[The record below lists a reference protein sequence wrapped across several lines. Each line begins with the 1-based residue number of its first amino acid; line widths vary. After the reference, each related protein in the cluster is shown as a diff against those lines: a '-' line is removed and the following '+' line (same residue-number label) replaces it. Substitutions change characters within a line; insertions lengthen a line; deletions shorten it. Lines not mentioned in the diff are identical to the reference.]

1 MKKELSVSEI
11 LTNYEKSI
19 GYIEPTPPEK
29 LVLAFSGG
37 MDSTV
42 LLHIAAAGG
51 VKEIHTVSFDYGQR
65 HGRELLCMDVQ
76 LRTIREKYPNI
87 KVTNKV
93 LDVKYLKDI
102 SPTSSLTNNEID
114 NPDISKIAGDAQPV
128 SYVPFRNQMFI
139 TICCAY
145 AESLKA
151 DEVWYGAAQ
160 VDSLAGYW
168 DGSDLFVSS
177 INELVSLNR
186 QHRILVGAPLLSLSK
201 ANIVR
206 QGVELGVNFGDTW
219 TCYSNREDGLADATT
234 PSSSLR
240 IQGFIDAGYR
250 DPIKYIQQAK
260 LDVIYE
266 SKACSY
272 IP

>member
-1 MKKELSVSEI
+1 MSK
-11 LTNYEKSI
+11 
-19 GYIEPTPPEK
+19 K

-37 MDSTV
+37 ADSTV
-42 LLHIAAAGG
+42 LLYMAADQGYT
-51 VKEIHTVSFDYGQR
+51 EIHTVSFDYGQR
-65 HGRELLCMDVQ
+65 HHRELKCVNIQ
-76 LRTIREKYPNI
+76 LENIKKKYPNVI
-87 KVTNKV
+87 VTNKV

-145 AESLKA
+145 AESIKA
-151 DEVWYGAAQ
+151 DDVWYGAAQ

-186 QHRILVGAPLLSLSK
+186 QHRIRVGAPLLSLSK
-201 ANIVR
+201 ADIVI
-206 QGVELGVNFGDTW
+206 QGVKLGVNFGDTW

-240 IQGFIDAGYR
+240 LQGFLGSGYC
-250 DPIKYIQQAK
+250 DPIKYLQQDK
-260 LDVIYE
+260 LDKLYRQNGCKE
-266 SKACSY
+266 LKEYNY

>member
-1 MKKELSVSEI
+1 MSK
-11 LTNYEKSI
+11 
-19 GYIEPTPPEK
+19 K

-37 MDSTV
+37 ADSTV
-42 LLHIAAAGG
+42 LLYMAADQGYT
-51 VKEIHTVSFDYGQR
+51 EIHTVSFDYGQR
-65 HGRELLCMDVQ
+65 HHRELKCVNIQ
-76 LRTIREKYPNI
+76 LENIRKKYPNVT
-87 KVTNKV
+87 VTNKV

-114 NPDISKIAGDAQPV
+114 NPDINKIAGDAQPV

-168 DGSDLFVSS
+168 DGSQEFVDSVNS
-177 INELVSLNR
+177 LVSLNR

-201 ANIVR
+201 ANIVK

-260 LDVIYE
+260 LDGIYE
-266 SKACSY
+266 LKHCDH